1 MGLVH
6 RHVNLLVAFMELM
19 IDVSV
24 ETALAVAKPL
34 LTAILEAYESPL
46 GFTMETMRV
55 AFNEDT
61 GKWTSVSTRMSPTHL
76 HLTHHQPLLDPLLD
90 MCPFGFIYSF
100 KMIVKH
106 CTSTTMN
113 AFQTATITVQVN
125 LAIEHVT
132 YTRTQSPT
140 HIPTHVH
147 TSIQAMN
154 GLKQAIQANTWAAL
168 ERAIKNAENVA
179 GFNPP
184 ELRTARDML
193 KPLVGSGQSW
203 GRTRVKGLGSGSG

>member
-34 LTAILEAYESPL
+34 LTAILEVYESPL

-61 GKWTSVSTRMSPTHL
+61 GEWTSVSSRMSPTHL
-76 HLTHHQPLLDPLLD
+76 QLTHHQPLLDPLLYRYV
-90 MCPFGFIYSF
+90 GFIYSF

-140 HIPTHVH
+140 HTPTHVH

-203 GRTRVKGLGSGSG
+203 GRTRVTGLGSGSG